1 MSWDEIGLALAIQGG
16 FLAVFLWGLWSSRE
30 RKSDQDEGEY
40 NDECDCGTCSPA
52 TTIRVRGVNTP
63 DFAPDMF
70 VRLYQAENGVMLELQ
85 SSTPQQG
92 AYTRSLTLFTGED
105 ISKIGEV
112 VQTKLAVQRMTGGK

>member
-1 MSWDEIGLALAIQGG
+1 MSWGEIGLALAIQGG
-16 FLAVFLWGLWSSRE
+16 YLVVFLWGLWSSRE
-30 RKSDQDEGEY
+30 RGSDHADNECAED
-40 NDECDCGTCSPA
+40 NDWMSSASP
-52 TTIRVRGVNTP
+52 TSVRVRGINAP

-85 SSTPQQG
+85 STTPQQD

-112 VQTKLAVQRMTGGK
+112 VQTKLVVQRMTGGK